1 MDNVQYCNNCG
12 KPGHLFHQ
20 CKMPITSIG
29 IIAFR
34 ITDNPEKRFE
44 YLLIRRKDTLGYIDF
59 MRGKYSVQNKEY
71 IMNMVKQM
79 TKKEKYRLKTDTFD
93 VLWRDIWGSSVYI
106 QRYKSEEGISR
117 EKFNS
122 LKNGILIKNNFYTL
136 SSIIDE
142 CTEDWEEPE
151 WGFPKGR
158 RNSQENDYNCA
169 IREFCEETGYS
180 KENIHIIK
188 NVIPYEENFTG
199 SNYKS
204 YKHKYFL
211 VYMNYEDTLNI
222 NGFQKSEVSMMAWK
236 SIDDALKLIR
246 PYNLEKKNIIMNI
259 DKLLNSSDDTKL
271 FYY

>member
-34 ITDNPEKRFE
+34 VSETPEKKLE

-79 TKKEKYRLKTDTFD
+79 TKKEKDRLKTEQFD

-122 LKNGILIKNNFYTL
+122 LKNGVLIKNSFYTL

-222 NGFQKSEVSMMAWK
+222 NGFQKSEVSMMTWK
-236 SIDDALKLIR
+236 SIDETLKLIR